1 MSTIRITYS
10 THVEIDLKEVCD
22 SLGVRMEHVN
32 TVTTSGNVLNVFMVN
47 GSLLHYEFDP
57 SMIWDSDM
65 DDQNPTTK
73 IV

>member
-1 MSTIRITYS
+1 MSTIQITYS
-10 THVEIDLKEVCD
+10 TQVEINLKEVCD
-22 SLGVRMEHVN
+22 SLGVRVEHVN
-32 TVTTSGNVLNVFMVN
+32 TVTTSGNVLNVFMVD

-65 DDQNPTTK
+65 DDLNPTTK